1 MTLQITKVNAPQDKL
16 KKKAPY
22 SMDPIGTTTHETG
35 NIATAMA
42 EISYMLGN
50 NSSTGYHFAVDDTR
64 AVQGLPLNR
73 NAFHSGDGSTG
84 RGNRKTIGV
93 EHCYN
98 WNGKK
103 TTKNDKKYNP
113 LYQKAIKNGI
123 ELQAQLFIQ
132 HPQWGEPKAGV
143 NMFRHYDHN
152 RKNCPQRIIEE
163 GYWNTY
169 VALVRARYLELKGV
183 KAEPVK
189 AVVPKPIVEPVV
201 KNPES
206 IVDYLKL
213 KKEDSSFTNRKKIA
227 TAHGIKNYSGTA
239 DQNEK
244 LLASVKKNGIKPN
257 KVETK
262 PATSSYKGDS
272 IVDYLNSIK
281 VDPSPGNRKKLA
293 AQYGIK
299 NYTGTASQNTALLN
313 AMRNKNTSKAKSS
326 YKGNS
331 LVDYLKSIKVDSSP
345 ANRKK
350 IAAKYGIKNYKGTAA
365 QNLQLLNKM
374 R

>member
-1 MTLQITKVNAPQDKL
+1 
-16 KKKAPY
+16 
-22 SMDPIGTTTHETG
+22 
-35 NIATAMA
+35 
-42 EISYMLGN
+42 
-50 NSSTGYHFAVDDTR
+50 
-64 AVQGLPLNR
+64 
-73 NAFHSGDGSTG
+73 
-84 RGNRKTIGV
+84 
-93 EHCYN
+93 
-98 WNGKK
+98 
-103 TTKNDKKYNP
+103 
-113 LYQKAIKNGI
+113 
-123 ELQAQLFIQ
+123 
-132 HPQWGEPKAGV
+132 
-143 NMFRHYDHN
+143 MFRHYDHN

-189 AVVPKPIVEPVV
+189 TVAPKPAAKPAVKPVA

-213 KKEDSSFTNRKKIA
+213 KKEDSSISNRKKIA
-227 TAHGIKNYSGTA
+227 AAHGINNYSGTA

-244 LLASVKKNGIKPN
+244 LLASVKKNGIKPK

-262 PATSSYKGDS
+262 TATSSYKGDS

-281 VDPSPGNRKKLA
+281 VDSSPGNRKKLA

-313 AMRNKNTSKAKSS
+313 AMRKKNVSKANSS
-326 YKGNS
+326 YKGSS

-350 IAAKYGIKNYKGTAA
+350 LAAKYGIKNYKGTAA